1 MGKPPC
7 LPLWAGPVSAPSSRI
22 DSEECAMRAL
32 GFIGLGRMGTPMARR
47 LLRAGHRL
55 TVYNRTRAKAEPL
68 IAEGAAWADS
78 PRAVAQA
85 SEVVFLMLAD
95 SAASEAVIAGPD
107 GVLESAHAGLI
118 VVDMSTIAPAVSRR
132 LAEQA
137 AHRGARMLDAP
148 VAGSVG
154 PATEGTLTIFVG
166 GPREAFEAVEDLL
179 RILGRN
185 IHYVGDNGM
194 GCAVKL
200 AVNLILGV
208 AMQALGEAF
217 ALSARAGIPPQ
228 RLWEILQ
235 DLAVISPSLRNKG
248 GKIAEGDFTPSF
260 ALRLM
265 EKDLSLILEFGR
277 QVGASTP
284 LAAAAQQT
292 FLAAREHGWAEADY
306 SAIAGWLMDLQP
318 PQDPGD

>member
-1 MGKPPC
+1 
-7 LPLWAGPVSAPSSRI
+7 
-22 DSEECAMRAL
+22 MRSL

-47 LLRAGHRL
+47 LLQAGHRL
-55 TVYNRTRAKAEPL
+55 TVHNRTRSKAEAL
-68 IAEGAAWADS
+68 VAEGAQWADS

-85 SEVVFLMLAD
+85 GEVVFMMLAD
-95 SAASEAVIAGPD
+95 SQASEAVLTGPE
-107 GVLESAHAGLI
+107 GVLAGAREGLI

-137 AHRGARMLDAP
+137 ARQGVTMLDAP
-148 VAGSVG
+148 VSGSVG

-166 GPREAFEAVEDLL
+166 GPREAFEAVRDLL
-179 RILGRN
+179 GILGRD
-185 IHYVGDNGM
+185 IHYVGENGM

-208 AMQALGEAF
+208 SIQALGEAF
-217 ALSARAGIPPQ
+217 ALGARAGIPPA
-228 RLWEILQ
+228 RLWEILS

-248 GKIAEGDFTPSF
+248 GKIVQGDFAPSF

-265 EKDLSLILEFGR
+265 EKDLGLIVEFGR

-284 LAAAAQQT
+284 LAAVAQQT

-306 SAIAGWLMDLQP
+306 SAIAAWLLDQRPLNA
-318 PQDPGD
+318 G

>member
-1 MGKPPC
+1 
-7 LPLWAGPVSAPSSRI
+7 
-22 DSEECAMRAL
+22 MRSL

-47 LLRAGHRL
+47 LLQAGHRL
-55 TVYNRTRAKAEPL
+55 TVHNRTRSKAEAL
-68 IAEGAAWADS
+68 VAEGAQWADS

-85 SEVVFLMLAD
+85 SEVVFMMLAD
-95 SAASEAVIAGPD
+95 SQASEAVLTGPE
-107 GVLESAHAGLI
+107 GVLAGAREGLI

-137 AHRGARMLDAP
+137 ARQGVTMLDAP
-148 VAGSVG
+148 VSGSVG

-166 GPREAFEAVEDLL
+166 GPREAFEAIRDLL
-179 RILGRN
+179 GILGRD
-185 IHYVGDNGM
+185 IHYVGENGM

-208 AMQALGEAF
+208 SIQALGEAF
-217 ALSARAGIPPQ
+217 ALGARAGIPPA
-228 RLWEILQ
+228 RLWEILS

-248 GKIAEGDFTPSF
+248 GKIVQGDFAPSF

-265 EKDLSLILEFGR
+265 EKDLGLIVEFGR

-284 LAAAAQQT
+284 LAAVAQQT

-306 SAIAGWLMDLQP
+306 SAIAAWLLDQRPLNA
-318 PQDPGD
+318 G

>member
-1 MGKPPC
+1 
-7 LPLWAGPVSAPSSRI
+7 
-22 DSEECAMRAL
+22 MRAL

-47 LLRAGHRL
+47 LLQAGHRL
-55 TVYNRTRAKAEPL
+55 TVFNRTREKAEPL
-68 IAEGAAWADS
+68 I
-78 PRAVAQA
+78 
-85 SEVVFLMLAD
+85 
-95 SAASEAVIAGPD
+95 EAMIAGPN
-107 GVLESAHAGLI
+107 GVLEGAHEGLI
-118 VVDMSTIAPAVSRR
+118 VVDMSTIAPAVSQR

-137 AHRGARMLDAP
+137 AQRGVRMLDAP

-185 IHYVGDNGM
+185 IHYVGGNGM

-208 AMQALGEAF
+208 SMQALGEAF
-217 ALSARAGIPPQ
+217 ALGARAGIPPQ

-235 DLAVISPSLRNKG
+235 DLAVISPSMRNKG

-265 EKDLSLILEFGR
+265 EKDQSLIVEFGR
-277 QVGASTP
+277 QVGAFTP
-284 LAAAAQQT
+284 LAATAQQT

-306 SAIAGWLMDLQP
+306 SAIAGWLLDLP
-318 PQDPGD
+318 PSQGAGA

>member
-1 MGKPPC
+1 
-7 LPLWAGPVSAPSSRI
+7 
-22 DSEECAMRAL
+22 MRSL

-47 LLRAGHRL
+47 LLQAGHRL
-55 TVYNRTRAKAEPL
+55 TVHNRTRSKAEAL
-68 IAEGAAWADS
+68 VAEGAQWADS

-85 SEVVFLMLAD
+85 SEVVFMMLAD
-95 SAASEAVIAGPD
+95 SQASEAVLTGPE
-107 GVLESAHAGLI
+107 GVLAGAREGLI

-137 AHRGARMLDAP
+137 ARQGVTMLDAP
-148 VAGSVG
+148 VSGSVG

-166 GPREAFEAVEDLL
+166 GPREAFETVRDLL
-179 RILGRN
+179 GILGRD
-185 IHYVGDNGM
+185 IHYVGENGM

-208 AMQALGEAF
+208 SIQALGEAF
-217 ALSARAGIPPQ
+217 ALGARAGIPPA
-228 RLWEILQ
+228 RLWEILS
-235 DLAVISPSLRNKG
+235 DLAVISPSLRHKG
-248 GKIAEGDFTPSF
+248 GKIVQGDFAPSF

-265 EKDLSLILEFGR
+265 EKDLSLIVEFGR

-284 LAAAAQQT
+284 LAAVAQQT

-306 SAIAGWLMDLQP
+306 SAIAAWLLDQQP
-318 PQDPGD
+318 PHAG

>member
-1 MGKPPC
+1 
-7 LPLWAGPVSAPSSRI
+7 
-22 DSEECAMRAL
+22 MRSL

-47 LLRAGHRL
+47 LLQAGHRL
-55 TVYNRTRAKAEPL
+55 TVHNRTRSKAEAL
-68 IAEGAAWADS
+68 VAEGAQWADS

-85 SEVVFLMLAD
+85 SEVVFMMLAD
-95 SAASEAVIAGPD
+95 SQASEAVLTGPE
-107 GVLESAHAGLI
+107 GVLAGAREGLI

-137 AHRGARMLDAP
+137 ARQGVTMLDAP
-148 VAGSVG
+148 VSGSVG

-166 GPREAFEAVEDLL
+166 GPREAFEAVRDLL
-179 RILGRN
+179 GILGRD
-185 IHYVGDNGM
+185 IHYVGENGM

-208 AMQALGEAF
+208 SIQALGEAF
-217 ALSARAGIPPQ
+217 ALGARAGIPPA
-228 RLWEILQ
+228 RLWEILS

-248 GKIAEGDFTPSF
+248 GKIVQGDFAPSF

-265 EKDLSLILEFGR
+265 EKDLGLIVEFGR

-284 LAAAAQQT
+284 LAAVAQQT

-306 SAIAGWLMDLQP
+306 SAIAAWLLDQRPLNA
-318 PQDPGD
+318 G

>member
-1 MGKPPC
+1 
-7 LPLWAGPVSAPSSRI
+7 
-22 DSEECAMRAL
+22 MRAL

-55 TVYNRTRAKAEPL
+55 TVYNRTREKAEPL
-68 IAEGAAWADS
+68 IAEGARWADS

-95 SAASEAVIAGPD
+95 SAATEAMLAGSH
-107 GVLESAHAGLI
+107 GVLEGAYPGLI

-137 AHRGARMLDAP
+137 AQRGVRMLDAP
-148 VAGSVG
+148 VSGSVG

-179 RILGRN
+179 RVLGRN

-208 AMQALGEAF
+208 SMQALGEAF
-217 ALSARAGIPPQ
+217 ALGARAGIPPQ
-228 RLWEILQ
+228 QLWGILQ
-235 DLAVISPSLRNKG
+235 DLAVISPAQRNKG
-248 GKIAEGDFTPSF
+248 GKIVEGDFTPSF

-265 EKDLSLILEFGR
+265 EKDLSLIVEFGR
-277 QVGASTP
+277 QIGAPTP

-292 FLAAREHGWAEADY
+292 FLMAREHGWADADY
-306 SAIAGWLMDLQP
+306 SAIAAWLLDQP
-318 PQDPGD
+318 PLENTGRASSI

>member
-1 MGKPPC
+1 
-7 LPLWAGPVSAPSSRI
+7 
-22 DSEECAMRAL
+22 MRSL

-47 LLRAGHRL
+47 LLQAGHRL
-55 TVYNRTRAKAEPL
+55 TVHNRTRSKAEAL
-68 IAEGAAWADS
+68 VAEGAQWADS
-78 PRAVAQA
+78 PRAIAQA
-85 SEVVFLMLAD
+85 SEVVFMMLAD
-95 SAASEAVIAGPD
+95 SQASEAVLTGPE
-107 GVLESAHAGLI
+107 GVLAGAREGLI

-137 AHRGARMLDAP
+137 ARQGVTMLDAP
-148 VAGSVG
+148 VSGSVG

-166 GPREAFEAVEDLL
+166 GPREAFEAVRDLL
-179 RILGRN
+179 GILGRD
-185 IHYVGDNGM
+185 IHYVGENGM

-208 AMQALGEAF
+208 SIQALGEAF
-217 ALSARAGIPPQ
+217 ALGARAGIPPA
-228 RLWEILQ
+228 RLWEILS

-248 GKIAEGDFTPSF
+248 GKIVQGDFAPSF

-265 EKDLSLILEFGR
+265 EKDLGLIVEFGR

-284 LAAAAQQT
+284 LAAVAQQT

-306 SAIAGWLMDLQP
+306 SAIAAWLLDQRPLNA
-318 PQDPGD
+318 G

>member
-1 MGKPPC
+1 
-7 LPLWAGPVSAPSSRI
+7 
-22 DSEECAMRAL
+22 MRAL

-47 LLRAGHRL
+47 LLQAGHRL
-55 TVYNRTRAKAEPL
+55 TVFNRTREKAEPL
-68 IAEGAAWADS
+68 IAEGATWADS
-78 PRAVAQA
+78 PRAVARA

-95 SAASEAVIAGPD
+95 SAASEAMIAGPN
-107 GVLESAHAGLI
+107 GVLEGAHEGLI
-118 VVDMSTIAPAVSRR
+118 VVDMSTIAPAVSQR

-137 AHRGARMLDAP
+137 AQRGVRMLDAP

-185 IHYVGDNGM
+185 IHYVGGNGM

-208 AMQALGEAF
+208 SMQALGEAF
-217 ALSARAGIPPQ
+217 ALGARAGIPPQ

-235 DLAVISPSLRNKG
+235 DLATPPPSTR
-248 GKIAEGDFTPSF
+248 
-260 ALRLM
+260 
-265 EKDLSLILEFGR
+265 DLS
-277 QVGASTP
+277 VHAK
-284 LAAAAQQT
+284 
-292 FLAAREHGWAEADY
+292 
-306 SAIAGWLMDLQP
+306 
-318 PQDPGD
+318 